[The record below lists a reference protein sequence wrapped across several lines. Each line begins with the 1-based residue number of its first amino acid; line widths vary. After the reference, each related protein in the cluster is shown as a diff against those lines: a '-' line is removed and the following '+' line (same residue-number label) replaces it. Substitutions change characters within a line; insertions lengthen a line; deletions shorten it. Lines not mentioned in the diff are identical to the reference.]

1 MTIYLV
7 RHAAAGRRN
16 NRNPDDLQRHLDE
29 HGLRQAEAISLLLGA
44 RDITTVAS
52 SPAPRCVETVTP
64 LAAALGV
71 SVAHDRRLLEGEP
84 LEPAWDL
91 VEKLAA
97 DGSDAVLCGHGD
109 LLPELVRRAQLR
121 GMRVPG
127 ACGCAKGSVWTLT
140 WDGTGFVSGV
150 YTPVPG

>member
-1 MTIYLV
+1 MPRPVGATTATPTTFNATSTSTGCAWPRPSRCCSV
-7 RHAAAGRRN
+7 PGPSRPAHRR
-16 NRNPDDLQRHLDE
+16 D
-29 HGLRQAEAISLLLGA
+29 GLA
-44 RDITTVAS
+44 
-52 SPAPRCVETVTP
+52 
-64 LAAALGV
+64 LAQ
-71 SVAHDRRLLEGEP
+71 HDRRLLEGEP